1 MKIFLEHVK
10 EYKLWLLPVF
20 LTIILSTLLLFMFP
34 NLRNTLFIINIIT
47 TLVGFMVLFLSIVI
61 RTYPTSDNLL
71 GLSIGILFLN
81 IIVGYGIAGNVM
93 TMKKVYEQ
101 IEPTT
106 QFNYIKLKDSSRI
119 FIDEIEF
126 SSHKISLYNK
136 LDSIKKEDITI
147 IKKYNSYG
155 SSNGID
161 ILINGE
167 EL

>member
-106 QFNYIKLKDSSRI
+106 
-119 FIDEIEF
+119 
-126 SSHKISLYNK
+126 
-136 LDSIKKEDITI
+136 
-147 IKKYNSYG
+147 
-155 SSNGID
+155 
-161 ILINGE
+161 
-167 EL
+167 